1 MGLGR
6 QKRVTNSLELRAAFP
21 FCCNPERTIRMIHT
35 GSKRRKAVFFGLF
48 DREMLKFNVRL
59 KYGQTWV
66 IIAFGP
72 DD

>member
-1 MGLGR
+1 
-6 QKRVTNSLELRAAFP
+6 
-21 FCCNPERTIRMIHT
+21 MIHT